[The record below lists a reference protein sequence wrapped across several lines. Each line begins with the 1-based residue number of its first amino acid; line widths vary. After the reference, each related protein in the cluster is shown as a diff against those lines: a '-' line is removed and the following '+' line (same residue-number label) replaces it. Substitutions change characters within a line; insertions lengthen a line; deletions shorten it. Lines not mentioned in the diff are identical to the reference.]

1 MTTAHGQAVG
11 SAWPATGCGSRRAMQ
26 RRTTASGPQR
36 RLVRRTRMEEP
47 RVDWGGM
54 PGIVAR
60 VRLAAATVTAPRE
73 KVYGTVYSMMRPGRL
88 QGKPIATTPFG
99 AGVTKVLRFAPS
111 RGYHDVYKFSGSIV
125 CDVRS
130 LGAGPLARRPSLPF
144 QVRHQ
149 EAVMRQKC
157 QPPARGWT
165 RVRRS
170 LSRGLCWTVPA
181 LLALVVSVEAQQSS
195 SVLGTV
201 VSSGSLRPLAGAQ
214 VYVEGTDRGTLTDA
228 NGRFALT
235 GLSGSQVTINVVMIG
250 YREVSTTVPVGAT
263 DVRIELSESALALD
277 QIVVTG
283 QVGGTQ
289 RRAIGNSIASVN
301 AAEAV
306 EIAPISSVQELIN
319 GRAAGVV
326 IMPGT
331 GMVGSGSVVRIR
343 GNSTFSLSGD
353 PLIYVDGVRVLN
365 ETGSGISVQAFS
377 SGVVSRLNDFN
388 VNDIESIEILK
399 GPAAATLYGTEAS
412 RGVINIITKKGSPGG
427 TSYTAHVKQGANWF
441 SDPEGRMPVNYWRNP
456 ANGEVQSLNITER
469 EGSLGRPLF
478 RTGRQ
483 QGYGVSVSG
492 GAENLRY
499 YIGVDT
505 EENEGAERNNWKDQ
519 MSTRV
524 NLQVLPHENVDIAVS
539 AGYVKNQ
546 AQFSCEAGCGG
557 LMWGAVFAN
566 PALLGENCAVGAAY
580 GCGFSRGFQTAPPE
594 RYYVFDVT
602 QDIDRMTA
610 SVTGNWKPLSWMSHR
625 LTVGTDFTAEQ
636 NEEYQP

>member
-1 MTTAHGQAVG
+1 MIPFIRSISAAVGARELLPSTGLRAFPWLTYVPKLMLMPWFSSRRKYDASESTGTGGPPSPPIAVVTPIRSLFSANGLRGRMPPDWSIMSIQPGDTYRPVASISRPAQPVTCPIRAKRPSRMATSARIHGLPAPSSTRPFRMTTSHGQAVG

-47 RVDWGGM
+47 RVVWGGM
-54 PGIVAR
+54 PGIVAL
-60 VRLAAATVTAPRE
+60 VRLAAATVTASRQ
-73 KVYGTVYSMMRPGRL
+73 KVYGTVYSMMRPGPL
-88 QGKPIATTPFG
+88 KGKPIATTPFG
-99 AGVTKVLRFAPS
+99 AGVTKVLRFAPP

-149 EAVMRQKC
+149 EAVMRQKG

-181 LLALVVSVEAQQSS
+181 LLALVAPVEAQQSS

-289 RRAIGNSIASVN
+289 RRAIG
-301 AAEAV
+301 
-306 EIAPISSVQELIN
+306 
-319 GRAAGVV
+319 
-326 IMPGT
+326 
-331 GMVGSGSVVRIR
+331 
-343 GNSTFSLSGD
+343 
-353 PLIYVDGVRVLN
+353 
-365 ETGSGISVQAFS
+365 
-377 SGVVSRLNDFN
+377 
-388 VNDIESIEILK
+388 
-399 GPAAATLYGTEAS
+399 
-412 RGVINIITKKGSPGG
+412 
-427 TSYTAHVKQGANWF
+427 
-441 SDPEGRMPVNYWRNP
+441 
-456 ANGEVQSLNITER
+456 
-469 EGSLGRPLF
+469 
-478 RTGRQ
+478 
-483 QGYGVSVSG
+483 
-492 GAENLRY
+492 
-499 YIGVDT
+499 
-505 EENEGAERNNWKDQ
+505 
-519 MSTRV
+519 
-524 NLQVLPHENVDIAVS
+524 
-539 AGYVKNQ
+539 
-546 AQFSCEAGCGG
+546 
-557 LMWGAVFAN
+557 
-566 PALLGENCAVGAAY
+566 
-580 GCGFSRGFQTAPPE
+580 
-594 RYYVFDVT
+594 
-602 QDIDRMTA
+602 
-610 SVTGNWKPLSWMSHR
+610 
-625 LTVGTDFTAEQ
+625 
-636 NEEYQP
+636 